1 MEDDSG
7 DNRFNPLE
15 IDVFVQT
22 LLYVGSKSFSHSFVA
37 INKFLSMFKTL
48 AESEEAQICILRHL
62 YEVWHQHPQMIC
74 VLIDE
79 MLKNQIVKCS
89 AVANWIFSKEM
100 SKEFTRMYLW
110 EILHLTI
117 KKMNKHVTR
126 VSRDLRAL
134 TRQRRED
141 RGESESDS
149 DNESKNA
156 DGKEK
161 PTAETIDRM
170 EETLEAAQA
179 DQKNLFLIIF
189 QRFIMNLSEHLV
201 RCDTDGKDFD
211 THWYRW
217 TVGRLQQ
224 VFMTHHEQVQK
235 YSSTLETLLFT
246 SDLDLHILDVFH
258 QFVSL
263 RS

>member
-1 MEDDSG
+1 
-7 DNRFNPLE
+7 
-15 IDVFVQT
+15 
-22 LLYVGSKSFSHSFVA
+22 
-37 INKFLSMFKTL
+37 
-48 AESEEAQICILRHL
+48 
-62 YEVWHQHPQMIC
+62 
-74 VLIDE
+74 
-79 MLKNQIVKCS
+79 
-89 AVANWIFSKEM
+89 
-100 SKEFTRMYLW
+100 MYLW

-189 QRFIMNLSEHLV
+189 QVTIVFISRVDYCIDSMPPMMIIP
-201 RCDTDGKDFD
+201 G
-211 THWYRW
+211 
-217 TVGRLQQ
+217 
-224 VFMTHHEQVQK
+224 
-235 YSSTLETLLFT
+235 
-246 SDLDLHILDVFH
+246 
-258 QFVSL
+258 
-263 RS
+263 

>member
-1 MEDDSG
+1 MTANLPGTSVANQLVAKIKTKCEVREATAILNELPNPAMEDDSG

-189 QRFIMNLSEHLV
+189 QVTIVVISRVDYCIDSMPPMMIIP
-201 RCDTDGKDFD
+201 G
-211 THWYRW
+211 
-217 TVGRLQQ
+217 
-224 VFMTHHEQVQK
+224 
-235 YSSTLETLLFT
+235 
-246 SDLDLHILDVFH
+246 
-258 QFVSL
+258 
-263 RS
+263 